1 MLYPIL
7 ICASALSCSGKIV
20 FYTHPPEQHSLPS
33 HLSAD
38 IVSEWSKEF
47 DIVSYRVYCFQGRL
61 VN

>member
-1 MLYPIL
+1 M
-7 ICASALSCSGKIV
+7 

-47 DIVSYRVYCFQGRL
+47 DIVSYRVYCLQGRL